1 MTETPLPGL
10 PRGKWVDPP
19 VLPLDPAKLPAELP
33 RGGDIPDDLDPLA
46 EGVLMAHQ
54 VEWIADDSLLK
65 GCAKGRRTG
74 ITFAEALDAALIAA
88 AQRSAGGQN
97 YFYIPDTKPK
107 GREFIGYAAHFAK
120 TVAKELLT
128 IEDGIFFDQRADGTT
143 NAISSYII
151 RFSSGFRI
159 EALSSRP
166 ENIRGLQGVVCI
178 DEAAFHRD
186 VRAVIDAVAALL
198 IWGGKVRVISSHNGV
213 SNPFNELIKEAEAG
227 KNGFNFHT
235 FSFGD
240 AVKNG
245 LFKRVCLIKGEAWT
259 LEKEVEWEKKIRS
272 AYGTRT
278 AKMRQELDAIP
289 AEAEGAAMTRVLIES
304 CMSRDL
310 PAVVRWDR
318 PDEFKNLPDIEREEQ
333 AEAFCEGVL
342 RPLLDAL
349 NPDLEHCFGEDFA
362 RSGDKTAIVVFEI
375 GRDLVRRARLVV
387 ELKNVPFDQQ
397 RDILFYIGDALPR
410 MVGGALD
417 ARGNGQY
424 LAEKARQRWGEN
436 IQEVM
441 LSAKWY
447 AANMPAYIEAFGD
460 KSLLLPFDA
469 DVLADHQALA
479 YVNGIIKVPDEH
491 STKGVDGYDRHG
503 DTAPAGALAWFASCQ
518 EAIAYEYETG
528 RKTAA
533 SSSSANMGD
542 RGGPPLDEDR
552 RGRTVDVYLRGH
564 L

>member
-1 MTETPLPGL
+1 MVQLPGL
-10 PRGKWVDPP
+10 PQGKWTDPP
-19 VLPLDPAKLPAELP
+19 VLAADPAGLPLELP
-33 RGGDIPDDLDPLA
+33 RGGDIPDDFDPLA

-54 VEWIADDSLLK
+54 AEWIADESLLK

-74 ITFAEALDAALIAA
+74 ITFAEALDATLIAA
-88 AQRSAGGQN
+88 AKRSAGGQN
-97 YFYIPDTKPK
+97 YFYIPDSKPK

-128 IEDGIFFDQRADGTT
+128 IEDGIFFDQRDDGSTS
-143 NAISSYII
+143 AISSYIV

-213 SNPFNELIKEAEAG
+213 NSPFNELMKEAQAG

-235 FSFGD
+235 FSFRD
-240 AVKNG
+240 AVENG
-245 LFKRVCLIKGEAWT
+245 LYKRVCLIKGDEWTIEKQQAWEA
-259 LEKEVEWEKKIRS
+259 EIRS

-289 AEAEGAAMTRVLIES
+289 AEAEGSALTRVLIES

-318 PDEFKNLPDIEREEQ
+318 PDDFKNLDDFEREEQ
-333 AEAFCEGVL
+333 ASEFCEGVL
-342 RPLLDAL
+342 KPLLDAL

-362 RSGDKTAIVVFEI
+362 RSGDKTAVIVFEI
-375 GRDLVRRARLVV
+375 GADLIRRARLTV
-387 ELKNVPFDQQ
+387 ELKNIPFDQQ
-397 RDILFYIGDALPR
+397 RDILFYIGDGLPR
-410 MVGGALD
+410 LMGGALD

-424 LAEKARQRWGEN
+424 LAEKARQRWGEI

-447 AANMPAYIEAFGD
+447 AAWMPAYIEAFGD

-518 EAIAYEYETG
+518 DAISYDYQTN
-528 RKTAA
+528 RKTGADTM
-533 SSSSANMGD
+533 SGHH
-542 RGGPPLDEDR
+542 GGPPLDDDR
-552 RGRTVDVYLRGH
+552 RRRTVDVYLRGA

>member
-1 MTETPLPGL
+1 MAEPLPGL
-10 PRGKWVDPP
+10 PQGKWIDPP
-19 VLPLDPAKLPAELP
+19 VLPTDPAQLPVELP
-33 RGGDIPDDLDPLA
+33 RGGDIPDDFDPLA
-46 EGVLMAHQ
+46 DGVLMEHQ
-54 VEWIADDSLLK
+54 AEWLADDSLLK

-74 ITFAEALDAALIAA
+74 ITFAEALDATLIAA

-120 TVAKELLT
+120 SVAKELLT

-151 RFSSGFRI
+151 RFKSGFRI

-166 ENIRGLQGVVCI
+166 ENIRGLQGTVCI

-186 VRAVIDAVAALL
+186 VREVIDSVAALL
-198 IWGGKVRVISSHNGV
+198 IWGGKVRIISSHNGV

-235 FSFGD
+235 FTFGD

-245 LFKRVCLIKGEAWT
+245 LFKRVCLIKGDEWT
-259 LEKEVEWEKKIRS
+259 PEKEEEWEAKIRS

-278 AKMRQELDAIP
+278 AKMKQELDAIP
-289 AEAEGAAMTRVLIES
+289 AEAEGSALTRVIIER

-310 PAVVRWDR
+310 PAVARWDR
-318 PDEFKNLPDIEREEQ
+318 PDDFKNLDDYEREEQ
-333 AEAFCEGVL
+333 ADEFCEGVL
-342 RPLLDAL
+342 KPLLDQL
-349 NPDLEHCFGEDFA
+349 DKEREHCFGEDFA

-375 GRDLVRRARLVV
+375 SPDAVRRARLVV
-387 ELKNVPFDQQ
+387 ELKNIPFDQQ
-397 RDILFYIGDALPR
+397 RDILFYIGDGLPR

-424 LAEKARQRWGEN
+424 LAEKARQRWGEC
-436 IQEVM
+436 IHEIM
-441 LSAKWY
+441 LSPKWY
-447 AANMPAYIEAFGD
+447 AANMPGYIEAFGE
-460 KSLLLPFDA
+460 KSVLFPYDI
-469 DVLADHQALA
+469 DVIADHQGLA
-479 YVNGIIKVPDEH
+479 YVNGIIKVPDGH

-503 DTAPAGALAWFASCQ
+503 DTSIAGALAFFASLQ

-528 RKTAA
+528 RK
-533 SSSSANMGD
+533 SAGTSMRGHN
-542 RGGPPLDEDR
+542 GGPPIEDDR
-552 RGRTVDVYLRGH
+552 RGRTVDVYLRGS

>member
-1 MTETPLPGL
+1 MSAPALPGL
-10 PRGKWVDPP
+10 PQGKWIDPP
-19 VLPLDPAKLPAELP
+19 VLSTDPEKLPEEFL

-46 EGVLMAHQ
+46 DGVLMEHQ
-54 VEWIADDSLLK
+54 KDWIADDSDLK
-65 GCAKGRRTG
+65 GCEKGRRTG

-97 YFYIPDTKPK
+97 YFYIPDSKPK

-120 TVAKELLT
+120 VVAKELLT
-128 IEDGIFFDQRADGTT
+128 IEDGIFFDQREDGTT
-143 NAISSYII
+143 NAIASYII
-151 RFSSGFRI
+151 RFASGFRI

-178 DEAAFHRD
+178 DEAAFHRNVHD
-186 VRAVIDAVAALL
+186 VIDAVNALL

-213 SNPFNELIKEAEAG
+213 SSPFNEFVKEARAG
-227 KNGFNFHT
+227 KNGFKIHRY
-235 FSFGD
+235 SFED
-240 AVKNG
+240 AIRNG
-245 LFKRVCLIKGEAWT
+245 LFRRFCLIKGEDWSQEKQDAW
-259 LEKEVEWEKKIRS
+259 EAKIRKS
-272 AYGTRT
+272 YGSRT

-289 AEAEGAAMTRVLIES
+289 AEAEGAALTRVLIES

-318 PDEFKNLPDIEREEQ
+318 PDEFKNLEDFEREEQ
-333 AEAFCEGVL
+333 AEEFCEGVL
-342 RPLLDAL
+342 KPLLDAL
-349 NPDLEHCFGEDFA
+349 DVDREHVFGEDFA

-375 GRDLVRRARLVV
+375 GADLIRRARLVV
-387 ELKNVPFDQQ
+387 ELKNIPFDQQ
-397 RDILFYIGDALPR
+397 RDILFCIGDRLPR
-410 MVGGALD
+410 LSGGALD

-436 IQEVM
+436 IHEVM

-447 AANMPAYIEAFGD
+447 ALNMPAYIEAFTD

-479 YVNGIIKVPDEH
+479 YVNGIIKVRDEH
-491 STKGVDGYDRHG
+491 SSKGADGYDRHG

-518 EAIAYEYETG
+518 DAIAYGYQTN
-528 RKTAA
+528 RQTSAA
-533 SSSSANMGD
+533 TTMGHN
-542 RGGPPLDEDR
+542 GGPPLDEDR
-552 RGRTVDVYLRGH
+552 RGRTVDVYLRGS

>member
-1 MTETPLPGL
+1 MSEAPLPGL
-10 PRGKWVDPP
+10 PRGQWTDPP
-19 VLPLDPAKLPAELP
+19 VIPTDPAKLPDELP
-33 RGGDIPDDLDPLA
+33 RGGEIPDDLDPLA
-46 EGVLMAHQ
+46 DGVLMEHQ
-54 VEWIADDSLLK
+54 KEWIADDSLLK

-74 ITFAEALDAALIAA
+74 ITFAEALDATLIAA

-120 TVAKELLT
+120 TVANEMLT
-128 IEDGIFFDQRADGTT
+128 IEDGIFFDIREDGST

-151 RFSSGFRI
+151 RFKSGFRI

-213 SNPFNELIKEAEAG
+213 TNPFNELIKEAEAG

-235 FSFGD
+235 FTFGD
-240 AVKNG
+240 AVQNG
-245 LFKRVCLIKGEAWT
+245 LFKRVCLIKGEEWT
-259 LEKEVEWEKKIRS
+259 LEKEAAWEAKIRS

-289 AEAEGAAMTRVLIES
+289 AEAEGAALTRVLIER

-310 PAVVRWDR
+310 PGVVRWDR
-318 PDEFKNLPDIEREEQ
+318 PDEFKDLEDFEREEQ
-333 AEAFCEGVL
+333 AEDFCKQSL
-342 RPLLDAL
+342 KPLLDSL
-349 NPDLEHCFGEDFA
+349 DPEREHCFGEDFA
-362 RSGDKTAIVVFEI
+362 RSGDKTAIIVFEI
-375 GRDLVRRARLVV
+375 GTDLVRRARLVV
-387 ELKNVPFDQQ
+387 ELKNIPFDQQ

-410 MVGGALD
+410 MIGGALD

-436 IQEVM
+436 IHEVM
-441 LSAKWY
+441 LSDKWY

-460 KSLLLPFDA
+460 KSVLFPYDA
-469 DVLADHQALA
+469 DILADHQALA
-479 YVNGIIKVPDEH
+479 YVSGYIKVPDGH
-491 STKGVDGYDRHG
+491 STKGADGYDRHG
-503 DTAPAGALAWFASCQ
+503 DTAPAGALGFFASNQ
-518 EAIAYEYETG
+518 EAIIYEYETN
-528 RKTAA
+528 RKRAGTG
-533 SSSSANMGD
+533 NDMRGHN
-542 RGGPPLDEDR
+542 GGPPLDDDR
-552 RGRTVDVYLRGH
+552 RGRTVDIYLRGS

>member
-1 MTETPLPGL
+1 MAEPLPGL
-10 PRGKWVDPP
+10 PQGNWIDPP
-19 VLPLDPAKLPAELP
+19 VLPTDPAQLPVELP
-33 RGGDIPDDLDPLA
+33 RGGDIPDDFDPLA
-46 EGVLMAHQ
+46 DGVLMEHQ
-54 VEWIADDSLLK
+54 AEWLADDSLLK

-74 ITFAEALDAALIAA
+74 ITFAEALDATLIAA

-120 TVAKELLT
+120 SVAKELLT

-151 RFSSGFRI
+151 RFKSGFRI

-166 ENIRGLQGVVCI
+166 ENIRGLQGTVCI

-186 VRAVIDAVAALL
+186 VREVIDSVAALL
-198 IWGGKVRVISSHNGV
+198 IWGGKVRIISSHNGV

-235 FSFGD
+235 FTFGD

-245 LFKRVCLIKGEAWT
+245 LFKRVCLIKGEEWT
-259 LEKEVEWEKKIRS
+259 LEKEEEWERKIRS

-278 AKMRQELDAIP
+278 AKMKQELDAIP
-289 AEAEGAAMTRVLIES
+289 AEAEGSALTRVIIER

-310 PAVVRWDR
+310 PAVARWDR
-318 PDEFKNLPDIEREEQ
+318 PDDFKNLEDYEREEQ
-333 AEAFCEGVL
+333 TEQFCEGVL
-342 RPLLDAL
+342 KPLLNQLDKER
-349 NPDLEHCFGEDFA
+349 EHCFGEDFA
-362 RSGDKTAIVVFEI
+362 RSGDKTAVVVFEI
-375 GRDLVRRARLVV
+375 GPDAVRRARLVV
-387 ELKNVPFDQQ
+387 ELKNIPFDQQ
-397 RDILFYIGDALPR
+397 RDILFYIGDGLPR

-424 LAEKARQRWGEN
+424 LAEKARQRWGEC
-436 IQEVM
+436 IHEIM
-441 LSAKWY
+441 LSPKWY
-447 AANMPAYIEAFGD
+447 AANMPGYIEAFGE
-460 KSLLLPFDA
+460 KSVLFPYDI
-469 DVLADHQALA
+469 DVIADHQGLA
-479 YVNGIIKVPDEH
+479 YVNGIIKVPDGH

-503 DTAPAGALAWFASCQ
+503 DTSIAGALAFFASNQ

-528 RKTAA
+528 RK
-533 SSSSANMGD
+533 SAGTSMRGHN
-542 RGGPPLDEDR
+542 GGPPMDDDR
-552 RGRTVDVYLRGH
+552 RGRTVDVYLRGS

>member
-1 MTETPLPGL
+1 MAEAALPGL
-10 PRGKWVDPP
+10 PRGKWIDPP
-19 VLPLDPAKLPAELP
+19 VMALDPAELP
-33 RGGDIPDDLDPLA
+33 DNLLRGGDVPDDLDPLA
-46 EGVLMAHQ
+46 DGVLMEHQ
-54 VEWIADDSLLK
+54 KTWIADDSLLK

-74 ITFAEALDAALIAA
+74 ITFVEALDATLIAA

-120 TVAKELLT
+120 TVAHEMLT
-128 IEDGIFFDQRADGTT
+128 IEDGIFFDQKADGSTQ
-143 NAISSYII
+143 AISSYII
-151 RFSSGFRI
+151 RFASGFRI

-213 SNPFNELIKEAEAG
+213 SNPFNELVKEAAAK

-240 AVKNG
+240 AVANG
-245 LFKRVCLIKGEAWT
+245 LYKRVCLIKGSEWSQEKQDAWEA
-259 LEKEVEWEKKIRS
+259 EIRS

-278 AKMRQELDAIP
+278 AKMKQELDAIP
-289 AEAEGAAMTRVLIES
+289 AEAEGSALTRVQIES

-310 PAVVRWDR
+310 PSVVRWDR
-318 PDEFKNLPDIEREEQ
+318 PDEFKNLEDFEREEQ
-333 AEAFCEGVL
+333 AQEFCEGIL
-342 RPLLDAL
+342 KPLLDAL
-349 NPDLEHCFGEDFA
+349 DPDREHVFGEDFA
-362 RSGDKTAIVVFEI
+362 RSGDKTAIVVFEV
-375 GRDLVRRARLVV
+375 GADLIRRARMVV
-387 ELKNVPFDQQ
+387 ELKNIPFDQQ
-397 RDILFYIGDALPR
+397 RDILFYIGDGLPR
-410 MVGGALD
+410 LTGGALD

-424 LAEKARQRWGEN
+424 LAEKARQRWGEC
-436 IQEVM
+436 IHEVM

-447 AANMPAYIEAFGD
+447 AMNMPAYIEAFTD
-460 KSLLLPFDA
+460 KTLLLPFDA
-469 DVLADHQALA
+469 DILADHQALA
-479 YVNGIIKVPDEH
+479 YVNGIIKVPDQH

-503 DTAPAGALAWFASCQ
+503 DTAPAGALAWFASTQ
-518 EAIAYEYETG
+518 EFIAYEYETD
-528 RKTAA
+528 RKTTMAGH
-533 SSSSANMGD
+533 N
-542 RGGPPLDEDR
+542 GGPPLDDDR
-552 RGRTVDVYLRGH
+552 RRNVNIYMRGS

>member
-1 MTETPLPGL
+1 MSEAPLSAL
-10 PRGKWVDPP
+10 PQGKWIDPP
-19 VLPLDPAKLPAELP
+19 VIAIDPAKLPDELP

-46 EGVLMAHQ
+46 DGVLMAHQ
-54 VEWIADDSLLK
+54 ADWIADDSVLK
-65 GCAKGRRTG
+65 ICAKGRRTG
-74 ITFAEALDAALIAA
+74 ITFAEALDCTLIAA

-97 YFYIPDTKPK
+97 VFYIPDTKPK
-107 GREFIGYAAHFAK
+107 GREFIGYCAHFAK
-120 TVAKELLT
+120 TVAKEMLT
-128 IEDGIFFDQRADGTT
+128 IEDGIFFDIREDGTT

-166 ENIRGLQGVVCI
+166 ENIRGLQGTVVI

-186 VRAVIDAVAALL
+186 VRNVIDAVGALL
-198 IWGGKVRVISSHNGV
+198 IWGGKIRIISSHNGV
-213 SNPFNELIKEAEAG
+213 TNPFNELIKEAEAG
-227 KNGFNFHT
+227 KNGFVVHTYT
-235 FSFGD
+235 FSD
-240 AVKNG
+240 AVHNG
-245 LFKRVCLIKGEAWT
+245 LFKRVCLIKGEEWT
-259 LEKEVEWEKKIRS
+259 PEKEAAWEAKIRS

-289 AEAEGAAMTRVLIES
+289 SESEGAALTRVLIER

-318 PDEFKNLPDIEREEQ
+318 PDDFKDLDDFEREEQ
-333 AEAFCEGVL
+333 AEEFCNQL
-342 RPLLDAL
+342 LKPLLSSLD
-349 NPDLEHCFGEDFA
+349 PDREHCFGEDFA

-375 GRDLVRRARLVV
+375 GTDLIRRARLIV
-387 ELKNVPFDQQ
+387 ELKNIPFDQQ
-397 RDILFYIGDALPR
+397 RDILFYIGDGLPR
-410 MVGGALD
+410 LIGGALD

-436 IQEVM
+436 IYEVM

-460 KSLLLPFDA
+460 KTVLFPYDA

-479 YVNGIIKVPDEH
+479 YVGGIIKVPDGH
-491 STKGVDGYDRHG
+491 STKGADGYDRHG
-503 DTAPAGALAWFASCQ
+503 DTAPAGALAFFASTL
-518 EAIAYEYETG
+518 EAIAYEYETN
-528 RKTAA
+528 RKTAEA
-533 SSSSANMGD
+533 NSSRGHN
-542 RGGPPLDEDR
+542 GGPPLDDDR
-552 RGRTVDVYLRGH
+552 RSTVDVYLRGS